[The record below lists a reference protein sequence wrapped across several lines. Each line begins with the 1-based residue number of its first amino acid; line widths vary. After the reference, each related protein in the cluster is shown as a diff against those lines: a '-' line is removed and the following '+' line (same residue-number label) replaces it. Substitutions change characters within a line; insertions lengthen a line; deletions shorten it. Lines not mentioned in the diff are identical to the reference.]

1 MDTGIGISD
10 GVHVAVR
17 DSRASDGRESHE
29 FREMYRTAVGG
40 RERIAVPHPR
50 VHACVYQHT
59 TGSVA
64 TIASVRSIMMNEQSV
79 TEYQA
84 ASGAHGVS
92 IVAQRA
98 MHARKRSAFCQA
110 GTGAQTGALG
120 VVGALALLHS
130 QGKCGAV
137 GECGVPSALV
147 FKWGGDPQTP
157 QRRSKPGTSFI
168 RSRLLSLCWGRRPL
182 LRRLP
187 PPPLRF
193 HSG

>member
-64 TIASVRSIMMNEQSV
+64 AVASIRSIMMNEQSV

-84 ASGAHGVS
+84 APGAHGVS

-110 GTGAQTGALG
+110 RTGAQTGALG

-130 QGKCGAV
+130 QGKCGTV
-137 GECGVPSALV
+137 GERGVPSALV

-157 QRRSKPGTSFI
+157 QRRSKSGTSLI
-168 RSRLLSLCWGRRPL
+168 RSRPLSLRWGRRLLP
-182 LRRLP
+182 LRRL

-193 HSG
+193 HSE